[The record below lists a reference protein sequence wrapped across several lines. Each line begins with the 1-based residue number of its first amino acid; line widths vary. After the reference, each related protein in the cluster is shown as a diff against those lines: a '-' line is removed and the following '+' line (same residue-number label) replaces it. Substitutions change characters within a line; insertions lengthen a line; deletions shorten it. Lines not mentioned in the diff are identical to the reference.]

1 MYHKNPAVESWTE
14 LVEETLGIESKSLK
28 LRQRLVT
35 AWNRA
40 ERGSADRDLVKTLV
54 KKLEWYHLKP
64 PADLLKRLTQLEM
77 RQKKTKREGQ

>member
-1 MYHKNPAVESWTE
+1 MYPKNPTVESWTD

-54 KKLEWYHLKP
+54 KKLEWYHIKP

>member
-1 MYHKNPAVESWTE
+1 MYPKNPTVESWTE

-54 KKLEWYHLKP
+54 KKLEWYHIKP
-64 PADLLKRLTQLEM
+64 PADLLKRLTELEI
-77 RQKKTKREGQ
+77 RQKKTEREGQ